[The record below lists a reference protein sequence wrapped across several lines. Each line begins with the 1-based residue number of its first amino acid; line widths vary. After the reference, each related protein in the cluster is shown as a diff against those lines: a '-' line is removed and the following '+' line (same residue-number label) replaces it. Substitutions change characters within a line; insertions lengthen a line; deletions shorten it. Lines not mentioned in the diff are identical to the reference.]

1 MRRSTNI
8 RLVENVAVSGG
19 LYGQGLYGS
28 GSYGQ
33 PAQNA
38 VLPSY
43 RLVAVPL
50 DETASSTS

>member
-1 MRRSTNI
+1 MRRSTNL

-19 LYGQGLYGS
+19 LYGGGLYGS

-33 PAQNA
+33 PAQTA